1 MLSSAHRLHT
11 TAVNYKPPTTPRLPR
26 RRDNARHLGPT
37 LRLPKDELLSGL
49 ADQDGKGILPDQ
61 IHRARSGRVSERG
74 WN

>member
-1 MLSSAHRLHT
+1 MLSTAYRLGT
-11 TAVNYKPPTTPRLPR
+11 TAANYKPPMTPCYPS
-26 RRDNARHLGPT
+26 RRDSTRHLGPT

-61 IHRARSGRVSERG
+61 IHRAHSGRVSERG